1 MKRGNDGH
9 LIILEDGIDKIRRQN
24 IKTIGEMRTLLR
36 NKIGG
41 DYGKQMRGQSER
53 EREKGGRGINKKY

>member
-41 DYGKQMRGQSER
+41 DYGKQMRG
-53 EREKGGRGINKKY
+53 